1 MLYSGRLFLPY
12 PQTLDNNERLG
23 RDKHS
28 SLLRTFSNYNSKKFL
43 TLGPGVDLIKHICIN
58 LRTLNGLFTRP
69 ISRSD
74 FTLSKFILDNTN
86 LFVVL

>member
-1 MLYSGRLFLPY
+1 MVLYSGRLFLPY

-43 TLGPGVDLIKHICIN
+43 TLGPGVDHIKHIWHK
-58 LRTLNGLFTRP
+58 FTYSFIVYLHVRFQGA
-69 ISRSD
+69 ISH
-74 FTLSKFILDNTN
+74 
-86 LFVVL
+86 